1 MSPEEIEQQKML
13 LNLMGNIYGESRK
26 IDQNLVGSAKDLRP
40 ISDGVKQ
47 MFEGALRA
55 VQPPPPPQPQPQMSV
70 PPPQAVNLPYYP
82 PTQNANPIQLMD
94 NSELVSILKGIESN
108 LGKLVEVFNQY
119 DVKVKKSSSRKVS
132 RVVSEDKRS
141 VHNQGGD
148 EQAVVSSDVR
158 GQHTDP
164 VHSSKPFE

>member
-1 MSPEEIEQQKML
+1 
-13 LNLMGNIYGESRK
+13 
-26 IDQNLVGSAKDLRP
+26 
-40 ISDGVKQ
+40 
-47 MFEGALRA
+47 
-55 VQPPPPPQPQPQMSV
+55 
-70 PPPQAVNLPYYP
+70 
-82 PTQNANPIQLMD
+82 MD

-132 RVVSEDKRS
+132 RVVSEEKRP
-141 VHNQGGD
+141 VHNQVGD
-148 EQAVVSSDVR
+148 EQTVVSGDVS